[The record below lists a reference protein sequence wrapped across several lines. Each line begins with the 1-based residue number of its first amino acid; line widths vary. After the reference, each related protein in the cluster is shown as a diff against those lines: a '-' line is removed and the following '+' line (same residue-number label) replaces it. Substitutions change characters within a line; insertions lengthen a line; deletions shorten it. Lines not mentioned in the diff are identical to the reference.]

1 MDEWMDGW
9 RDVPFRRFTS
19 FICPVSDVFRLTCFN
34 ILCLFALLQILPQV
48 LPQVQSELSE
58 ECREPAGHAQIPGES
73 ILHAVSFFG
82 GGSGWRA
89 RRRMHTHA
97 ARSDI

>member
-9 RDVPFRRFTS
+9 RDVPLRRFTS
-19 FICPVSDVFRLTCFN
+19 FICPVSDRFLLTRFN
-34 ILCLFALLQILPQV
+34 ILCLCALLQILPQV

-73 ILHAVSFFG
+73 ILHAVFLG
-82 GGSGWRA
+82 GVDREA